1 MNEYVIAIFSD
12 EANAAKGVQALEA
25 LHAAG
30 TLTVYGTIVVRRDAN
45 GDLTIEQRS
54 EQGPATAGVGSLL
67 GGLIGLFGARA
78 GAFWRDHLR
87 TEVSDEF
94 LDDVVRELVPDKHAV
109 IAEVSRDS
117 STSFD
122 APIEALGGTVL
133 RERRDDLS
141 ADLIEKRVG
150 SRTAELAE
158 WKAQRAAETVEKIGS
173 TLEAE
178 IEQAQARLQRM
189 AETAKQRLHDTK
201 AELEAKLDALDKQ
214 AAKAK
219 IDVKAQIER
228 RMDDL
233 RKELHDRQKKLA
245 HAWEEARQA
254 LLH

>member
-1 MNEYVIAIFSD
+1 MSEYVIAIFPD
-12 EANAAKGVQALEA
+12 EAKAAEGVRALEA

-30 TLTVYGTIVVRRDAN
+30 SLTLYGTIVARREAS
-45 GDLTIEQRS
+45 GDLTIEQRG
-54 EQGPATAGVGSLL
+54 EQGPAAAGVGSLL

-117 STSFD
+117 STSVD
-122 APIEALGGTVL
+122 APLEALGGTVV
-133 RERRDDLS
+133 RERRDDL
-141 ADLIEKRVG
+141 AAELLEKRVG
-150 SRTAELAE
+150 SRTAELEE
-158 WKAQRAAETVEKIGS
+158 WRARRAAETVEKIGS

-178 IEQAQARLQRM
+178 IGHAQARLQRM

-233 RKELHDRQKKLA
+233 RKELQDRQKKLA
-245 HAWEEARQA
+245 HAWEEAREA